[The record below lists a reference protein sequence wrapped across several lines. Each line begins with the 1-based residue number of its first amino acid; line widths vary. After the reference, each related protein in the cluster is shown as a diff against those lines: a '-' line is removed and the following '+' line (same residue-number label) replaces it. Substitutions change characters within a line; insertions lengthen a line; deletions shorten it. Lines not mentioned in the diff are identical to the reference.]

1 MSNFVN
7 ADQDGL
13 LASVS
18 SRHKSGIEGGV
29 VFQVKDGS
37 TSSSLLIKGNEIYGD
52 IGQILNDNDLDALI
66 EVGGGV
72 EGVVIDGNTLEW
84 SGTVSSS
91 ERISTDDV
99 INQGIL
105 LYGDINEEG
114 TSSIIIKDNVF
125 ETTSITENYQSSAIF
140 LDTSAISTIGTL
152 SSDVLI
158 TDADNA
164 TFTDWQANPTDLGNY
179 KTAGDKMYD
188 IGQTASV
195 YGTADATS
203 GLSFQTGSYDY
214 SAIII

>member
-1 MSNFVN
+1 
-7 ADQDGL
+7 
-13 LASVS
+13 VS

-91 ERISTDDV
+91 ERISTADV

-105 LYGDINEEG
+105 LYGSINEAG

-125 ETTSITENYQSSAIF
+125 ETTTPANYQSSAIF

-164 TFTDWQANPTDLGNY
+164 TFAAWQANPTDLGNY

-203 GLSFQTGSYDY
+203 GLSFETGTYDY